1 MILPVQI
8 WKQGKWRLLW
18 LSLETRVYHVTEL
31 VYMSVE
37 IINLKMTP
45 MWMYKKI
52 VRLNHSIILQDSE
65 SKNFS
70 MWACRHIY

>member
-1 MILPVQI
+1 MKFMMILPVQI

-18 LSLETRVYHVTEL
+18 LSLETRVCHVTEL

-45 MWMYKKI
+45 VWMYKK
-52 VRLNHSIILQDSE
+52 
-65 SKNFS
+65 
-70 MWACRHIY
+70 M